1 MHILAFQP
9 HRDPQRLIDA
19 AHIVGRDDT
28 GALPQ
33 TVLIQRADLLGQ
45 NDAVL
50 GQPAAVRPHT
60 DVRRQTVLVLAACD
74 GCRNDRGAVPVAD
87 LILNDKY
94 RTYTPLLGLSM
105 KTIKP

>member
-33 TVLIQRADLLGQ
+33 TALIQRADLLGQ
-45 NDAVL
+45 
-50 GQPAAVRPHT
+50 
-60 DVRRQTVLVLAACD
+60 
-74 GCRNDRGAVPVAD
+74 
-87 LILNDKY
+87 K
-94 RTYTPLLGLSM
+94 
-105 KTIKP
+105 

>member
-19 AHIVGRDDT
+19 AHIVGRNDT

-33 TVLIQRADLLGQ
+33 TALIQRADLLGQ

-50 GQPAAVRPHT
+50 GQPAAVRPHA
-60 DVRRQTVLVLAACD
+60 DVRRQAVLVLAACD
-74 GCRNDRGAVPVAD
+74 GCRNDRGTVPVAD
-87 LILNDKY
+87 LILMISTGRMPPCSDP
-94 RTYTPLLGLSM
+94 TTGLRSA
-105 KTIKP
+105 

>member
-28 GALPQ
+28 GTLPQ
-33 TVLIQRADLLGQ
+33 TALIQRADLLGQ

-50 GQPAAVRPHT
+50 GQPAAVRPHA
-60 DVRRQTVLVLAACD
+60 DVRRQAVLVLAACD
-74 GCRNDRGAVPVAD
+74 GCCNDRGAVPVAD

-94 RTYTPLLGLSM
+94 RTYAPLLG
-105 KTIKP
+105 PHDGA

>member
-33 TVLIQRADLLGQ
+33 TALIQRCLLYTSDACLLYTSDAAD
-45 NDAVL
+45 D
-50 GQPAAVRPHT
+50 
-60 DVRRQTVLVLAACD
+60 
-74 GCRNDRGAVPVAD
+74 
-87 LILNDKY
+87 
-94 RTYTPLLGLSM
+94 
-105 KTIKP
+105 

>member
-33 TVLIQRADLLGQ
+33 TALICSVKMMLSLASPQRSARTLMCVGRRFLSWRL
-45 NDAVL
+45 VM
-50 GQPAAVRPHT
+50 AAAM
-60 DVRRQTVLVLAACD
+60 TVGL
-74 GCRNDRGAVPVAD
+74 CRFP
-87 LILNDKY
+87 I
-94 RTYTPLLGLSM
+94 SF
-105 KTIKP
+105 

>member
-33 TVLIQRADLLGQ
+33 TALIQRADLLGQ
-45 NDAVL
+45 MMLSLASPQRSARTLMCVGRRFL
-50 GQPAAVRPHT
+50 SWRLVMAAAM
-60 DVRRQTVLVLAACD
+60 TVGL
-74 GCRNDRGAVPVAD
+74 CRLP
-87 LILNDKY
+87 I
-94 RTYTPLLGLSM
+94 SF
-105 KTIKP
+105 

>member
-33 TVLIQRADLLGQ
+33 TALIQRADLLSLASPQRSARTLMCVGRRFLSWRL
-45 NDAVL
+45 VM
-50 GQPAAVRPHT
+50 AAAM
-60 DVRRQTVLVLAACD
+60 TVGL
-74 GCRNDRGAVPVAD
+74 CRLP
-87 LILNDKY
+87 I
-94 RTYTPLLGLSM
+94 SF
-105 KTIKP
+105 